1 MRRALVA
8 TAVCVWALAACDDN
22 GTGKGGDLAVDA
34 GGDTVTATDTG
45 VGDAGEGDTALLP
58 DASPDAFVPPD
69 VGPDAT
75 LVIEQIG
82 LSGMMGEAALVVG
95 PGGTSVLIDVGGD
108 SHAAQVLEAVD
119 RRLGQR
125 VVDWVVITH
134 YHFDHI
140 GAFDKL
146 FVPCAANNNKP
157 ITVAHGVV
165 IRGIYDLESEQ
176 IDTTADLKQL
186 CQELSKPAWQGKVIE
201 ICSGPAAAP
210 CDGSTAGAPWAASG
224 CPGLLLGNLADP
236 ADDTQGALSRIE
248 LGGGA
253 RLVLYH
259 ANGFLA
265 AKNGIVSAASA
276 GISIGHGGTFPENGR
291 SLGGVI
297 RWGSFLYT
305 FHGDL
310 TGQLEAWV
318 VAAAA
323 EIVDLPGSQPLVPT
337 GGLDVAHLSHHG
349 FATST
354 SQVWVDWLLPA
365 DGESRNAMIG
375 ATSSYVLPP
384 EPAMLNRV
392 GPRVGSGSM
401 WVTEPGLLGGKHA
414 ALKVAAGAVV
424 VQVASGGSDYQV
436 FPHTSAGDGP
446 AESFVSTTP

>member
-1 MRRALVA
+1 MRRVLVA
-8 TAVCVWALAACDDN
+8 AVVWTWALAACD
-22 GTGKGGDLAVDA
+22 GGGAGDGADLAVDR
-34 GGDTVTATDTG
+34 GGATDIAADAGARDT
-45 VGDAGEGDTALLP
+45 GDAMLP
-58 DASPDAFVPPD
+58 DLGPDAVIPPD

-82 LSGMMGEAALVVG
+82 LSGMMGAAALVVG
-95 PGGTSVLIDVGGD
+95 PDGTSVLIDVGGD

-134 YHFDHI
+134 YHFDHV
-140 GAFDKL
+140 GGFDKL
-146 FVPCAANNNKP
+146 FQPCAANGNKP
-157 ITVAHGVV
+157 ITVAHAVV
-165 IRGIYDLESEQ
+165 TRGLYDLDSGQLDE
-176 IDTTADLKQL
+176 ADLKEL
-186 CQELSKPAWQGKVIE
+186 CQELGKPAWQGKVITL
-201 ICSGPAAAP
+201 CSGPAAAP
-210 CDGSTAGAPWAASG
+210 CDGATGAPWSAAG

-253 RLVLYH
+253 RLTLYH
-259 ANGFLA
+259 ANSHLA
-265 AKNGIVSAASA
+265 TKTGISSAASA
-276 GISIGHGGTFPENGR
+276 GIAVGHGGTFHENAR

-305 FHGDL
+305 FDGDL

-318 VAAAA
+318 VGSAA

-337 GGLDVAHLSHHG
+337 GALDVAQVSHHG
-349 FATST
+349 FASST
-354 SQVWVDWLLPA
+354 SQAWVDWLLPA
-365 DGESRNAMIG
+365 DGENRNAVIG

-392 GPRVGSGSM
+392 GPRVGNGFI
-401 WVTEPGLLGGKHA
+401 WVTEPGLLGAKHA
-414 ALKVAAGAVV
+414 ALKVASGAVV

-436 FPHTSAGDGP
+436 FPRTAAGDGP
-446 AESFVSTTP
+446 AESFVSTSSVP